1 MGVMEPPA
9 IQRMACQPS
18 GPPNAPKHSGCPA
31 VRSAAPSLAPA
42 GLCDGI
48 THTLAFGLAFLG
60 YEART
65 GANPAKSL
73 AAMAQVYVLMSLSN
87 SALRPL
93 RVAGAAALAPWMD
106 KVGRCCCTA
115 WQPVVGGM
123 AQCCSSG
130 ARRCAAGAAQSSHL
144 CLLCSSIEYGSK
156 YNPPA
161 HHLMLRS

>member
-9 IQRMACQPS
+9 IQRMTCQPS

-115 WQPVVGGM
+115 RQHVVGGM
-123 AQCCSSG
+123 AQCLFVG
-130 ARRCAAGAAQSSHL
+130 RQA
-144 CLLCSSIEYGSK
+144 LCSGCSAIQPSVLTVLF
-156 YNPPA
+156 
-161 HHLMLRS
+161 H